1 LVLIIGGG
9 ISGLTAAYDLAR
21 SGVPFRLLEAQ
32 PRAGG
37 LIETRDF
44 AGCRLEAG
52 PESFLSTKPAAVELV
67 RELGLGERLM
77 GSNDHARVTYIWRG
91 GRLIP
96 MPRGLNLMVPT
107 DLAALGESELLTDA
121 GKQAILADLDWKPAG
136 VPERSVASFIRDH
149 FGTEALDYLAE
160 PLLAGVYG
168 GDPAELSASSVFP
181 QFVELE
187 RKHGSLIRGLEQER
201 RPAPQGS
208 IFQSL
213 QGGLGELIDTLAARV
228 GDHIVHHRAD
238 ALERTESG
246 FRVRAGGAW
255 METSRVILAV
265 PAWAAGALL
274 GGVDPELARLLLEI
288 PYTPSLTLALVYRR
302 EQFDGPTNGFGF
314 LVPKKERDR
323 IMAATWI
330 GTKWDHR
337 VPQDRVAVRVFFGG
351 KGEEAVLE
359 ESDEALVAI
368 ARAELRKF
376 MGVTAEPLDAMIGR
390 WPRSMPQYTIG
401 HAARVKAIEERAA
414 AIPGLRIIGNAYH
427 GIGIPDSI
435 RLARA
440 AIRDETE
447 RTAS

>member
-1 LVLIIGGG
+1 MVLIIGGG

-21 SGVPFRLLEAQ
+21 AGVPFRLLEAQ

-52 PESFLSTKPAAVELV
+52 PESFLSTKPAAVELA
-67 RELGLGERLM
+67 RELGLGARLM

-107 DLAALGESELLTDA
+107 DLAALRESELLSES
-121 GKQAILADLDWKPAG
+121 GKQAVLADLDWKPSAI
-136 VPERSVASFIRDH
+136 PERSVAEFVTDH
-149 FGTEALDYLAE
+149 FGAEALDYLAE

-168 GDPAELSASSVFP
+168 GDPEELSAVSVFP
-181 QFVELE
+181 RFVELE
-187 RKHGSLIRGLEQER
+187 RTHGSLIRGLEQER
-201 RPAPQGS
+201 RPAPAGS

-213 QGGLGELIDTLAARV
+213 RGGLSELIDALAARV
-228 GDHIVHHRAD
+228 GDRIIPQRAD
-238 ALERTESG
+238 TVERTEAG
-246 FRVRAGGAW
+246 FRVRAGGQW
-255 METSRVILAV
+255 MEASRLILAV
-265 PAWAAGALL
+265 PAWASAALL
-274 GGVDPELARLLLEI
+274 TDLDPELSRLLCEI

-302 EQFDGPTNGFGF
+302 ERFDGATNGFGF
-314 LVPKKERDR
+314 LVPKRERDR

-337 VPQDRVAVRVFFGG
+337 VPDDRVAIRVFFGG
-351 KGEEAVLE
+351 KGEEAILNE
-359 ESDEALVAI
+359 GDEALVAI

-401 HAARVKAIEERAA
+401 HAARVTEIEKRCEAIA
-414 AIPGLRIIGNAYH
+414 GLRIIGNAYH

-440 AIRDETE
+440 AARGETE
-447 RTAS
+447 RTPS

>member
-1 LVLIIGGG
+1 MVLIIGGG

-21 SGVPFRLLEAQ
+21 AGAPFRLLEAQ

-67 RELGLGERLM
+67 RELGLRERLM

-107 DLAALGESELLTDA
+107 DLAALRDSELLSES
-121 GKQAILADLDWKPAG
+121 GKQAILADRDRQPADL
-136 VPERSVASFIRDH
+136 PERSVAEFVADH
-149 FGTEALDYLAE
+149 FGCEALDYLAE

-168 GDPAELSASSVFP
+168 GDPRELSASSVFP

-187 RKHGSLIRGLEQER
+187 RKHGSLIRGLERER
-201 RPAPQGS
+201 RPAPEGS

-213 QGGLGELIDTLAARV
+213 QGGLGELTGALEARIR
-228 GDHIVHHRAD
+228 DRIVHARAETV
-238 ALERTESG
+238 ERTAAG
-246 FRVRAGGAW
+246 FRVRAGGEWHDA
-255 METSRVILAV
+255 SRVIAAV
-265 PAWAAGALL
+265 PAWAAGDLL
-274 GGVDPELARLLLEI
+274 AGLDPALARLLREI

-314 LVPKKERDR
+314 LVPKKERER
-323 IMAATWI
+323 VMAATWI
-330 GTKWDHR
+330 GTKWEHR
-337 VPQDRVAVRVFFGG
+337 VPEDRVAVRVFFGG
-351 KGEEAVLE
+351 KGEEAILDE
-359 ESDEALVAI
+359 TDEALVAI
-368 ARAELRKF
+368 ARAELRRF

-440 AIRDETE
+440 AVRGE
-447 RTAS
+447 A